1 MTPGATLDKTSP
13 ARSVVA
19 GTSES
24 HPYAKEDEMFWHWT
38 SDHDPFRELR
48 SLHRRM
54 DEVFGVLHPEGRSMR
69 RQEPNAPAIN
79 VYDNGET
86 LLVEAELP
94 GLSQTDVNIEAT
106 ENTLT
111 ISGAR
116 KVIAPEGYTA
126 HRRERAAYEFAR
138 SFELPSKI
146 DLERVS
152 ATMTHGVLTITLTKQ
167 AEARPRQISI
177 KAA

>member
-1 MTPGATLDKTSP
+1 M
-13 ARSVVA
+13 
-19 GTSES
+19 
-24 HPYAKEDEMFWHWT
+24 MFWHWT

-54 DEVFGVLHPEGRSMR
+54 DEVFGALHPESRWLPH
-69 RQEPNAPAIN
+69 QESQTPAIN
-79 VYDNGET
+79 VYDKGET

-94 GLSQTDVNIEAT
+94 GLTEADVNIEAT

-111 ISGAR
+111 ISGER
-116 KVIAPEGYTA
+116 KVNAPEGYTA
-126 HRRERAAYEFAR
+126 HRRERASYQFAR

-146 DLERVS
+146 DLEKVS
-152 ATMTHGVLTITLTKQ
+152 ATMTHGVLSISLTKQ
-167 AEARPRQISI
+167 AEARPRQIAI